1 MKDYLK
7 EELSQEEKLI
17 LVGLIWNV
25 SKKFRINLGKEN
37 ERYCE
42 FNEETDGIAEDTYE
56 YKKIEFIHKGDI
68 RPISDEEKCNIVM
81 YMDYLLR
88 EVCLF
93 ELIKTLTF
101 DEKLVFFLFYIEE
114 LKIYEI
120 SNVLGFTE
128 RTVYNKRISI
138 NNKVKEMK
146 GDK

>member
-25 SKKFRINLGKEN
+25 AKKFKGKVYRDN

-42 FNEETDGIAEDTYE
+42 LNEDIDVLIEDTYE
-56 YKKIEFIHKGDI
+56 YKKIEFTHKGEVC
-68 RPISDEEKCNIVM
+68 PINDEEKCNIVM

-93 ELIKTLTF
+93 ELIRTLTF